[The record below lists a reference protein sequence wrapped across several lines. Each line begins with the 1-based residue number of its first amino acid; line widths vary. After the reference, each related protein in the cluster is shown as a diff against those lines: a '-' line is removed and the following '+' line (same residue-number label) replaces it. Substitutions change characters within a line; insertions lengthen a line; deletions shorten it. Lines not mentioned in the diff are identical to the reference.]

1 MMTAALL
8 GIPSPS
14 WVAPGSLGWQPKG
27 AARGTCLPIG
37 LWLSLCWPMGRDSG
51 EAGTTRPHEYRAA
64 EAGPSPPT
72 STLTEVCGSDS
83 TPEGKDN

>member
-37 LWLSLCWPMGRDSG
+37 LWPSLCWPMGRDSG
-51 EAGTTRPHEYRAA
+51 EAGTARPHEYWAA
-64 EAGPSPPT
+64 EAGPSPSIHP
-72 STLTEVCGSDS
+72 D
-83 TPEGKDN
+83 